1 MPYSYIAR
9 QPILDRQKHV
19 YGYELLFRNSEK
31 NEFPDIHPDEATS
44 KLLLQQHLIG
54 DINTVCLG
62 KTAFINFHTNTL
74 LHKFPGFLQKESVWI
89 EVLETVNVSKDLVKA
104 CQKASAL
111 GYRIALDDHD
121 FDHRWEELLPHISL
135 IKVDI
140 QQQPIATLAERLTP
154 FKDHNIPLL
163 AERVETESEY
173 QQCRALGFHYF
184 QGYFFERPEIVKRK
198 VLAPQQ
204 IILMEL
210 LAAIHHPEM
219 NFKHIADIIRNDLSL
234 TYSLLKFVNSAAF
247 NKGREIKDIQH
258 AVAFAGAK
266 EMRKYVALVALA
278 NVAKD
283 QPEELIIKSLT
294 RAHFMAELERL
305 TVGESVNNTC
315 FMAGLLSLLDVL
327 LRTPMQEILE
337 RLPMSQEINQAIL
350 QRAGRTG
357 RLLRIVEAYEHADWP
372 RLDALSRKMYLT
384 ELDIGQCFITASNYC
399 QQLLQVSRA
408 H

>member
-1 MPYSYIAR
+1 MAFSYIAR
-9 QPILDRQKHV
+9 QPILDRHKNV
-19 YGYELLFRNSEK
+19 YGYELLFRNSDK

-89 EVLETVNVSKDLVKA
+89 EVLETVDVSKDLVKA
-104 CQKASAL
+104 CQKSSSL

-121 FDHRWEELLPHISL
+121 FDSRWEDLMPHISL
-135 IKVDI
+135 VKVDI
-140 QQQPIATLAERLTP
+140 QDQPLMTLPSRLKP
-154 FKDHNIPLL
+154 FREHKMPLL
-163 AERVETESEY
+163 AERVETEEEY
-173 QQCRALGFHYF
+173 QRCLELGFDYF

-204 IILMEL
+204 LILMEL
-210 LAAIHHPEM
+210 LAAVHQPEVD
-219 NFKHIADIIRNDLSL
+219 FKGVAETIRNDLSL

-258 AVAFAGAK
+258 AVAFAGEHEIK
-266 EMRKYVALVALA
+266 KYVALVALA

-283 QPEELIIKSLT
+283 QPEELVIKSLT

-305 TVGESVNNTC
+305 SVGESVNNTC

-327 LRTPMQEILE
+327 LRSPMEEILS
-337 RLPMSQEINQAIL
+337 RLPMSDEINQAIL
-350 QRAGRTG
+350 KREGRTG
-357 RLLRIVEAYEHADWP
+357 RLLRMVEAYEHGDWV
-372 RLDALSRKMYLT
+372 RLDAMAKRMYLS
-384 ELDIGQCFITASNYC
+384 ELDIGQCFIKASNYC
-399 QQLLQVSRA
+399 RELMQATQP

>member
-1 MPYSYIAR
+1 MAFSYIAR
-9 QPILDRQKHV
+9 QPILDRQKNV
-19 YGYELLFRNSEK
+19 YGYELLFRNSQR

-54 DINTVCLG
+54 DIRTVCLG

-74 LHKFPGFLQKESVWI
+74 LHKFPGFLQSDTVWI
-89 EVLETVNVSKDLVKA
+89 EVLETVDVTKDLISA
-104 CQKASAL
+104 CKKASEL

-121 FDHRWEELLPHISL
+121 FNERWEHLLPYVSL

-140 QQQPIATLAERLTP
+140 QQQPLITLPARMKP
-154 FKDHNIPLL
+154 FREHNVPML
-163 AERVETESEY
+163 AERVETEEEY
-173 QQCRALGFHYF
+173 LRCLELGFEYF

-204 IILMEL
+204 LILMEL
-210 LAAIHHPEM
+210 LAAVHQQDFG
-219 NFKHIADIIRNDLSL
+219 FKQIAEIIRNDLSL

-258 AVAFAGAK
+258 AVAFVGEK
-266 EMRKYVALVALA
+266 ELKKYVALVALA

-283 QPEELIIKSLT
+283 QPEELVLKSLT

-305 TVGESVNNTC
+305 SVGESKDNAS
-315 FMAGLLSLLDVL
+315 FMTGLLSLLDVL
-327 LRTPMQEILE
+327 LRTPMEEVLE
-337 RLPMSQEINQAIL
+337 RLPMSQEINRAIL
-350 QRAGRTG
+350 ERKGRVG
-357 RLLRIVEAYEHADWP
+357 YALRLVEAYEHGDWK
-372 RLDALSRKMYLT
+372 RVEALASKMYLT
-384 ELDIGQCFITASNYC
+384 ELDIGQCFVSASNFC
-399 QQLLQVSRA
+399 QALMQATRA